1 MDAPLV
7 LAAWD
12 IHSKIRKETVMEEP
26 FSPPD
31 WCVHVANTTIETETE
46 QDFVQAVN
54 RIYHDAAHPSHLILP
69 IIERD

>member
-31 WCVHVANTTIETETE
+31 WCVDGKKNELREPPVTL
-46 QDFVQAVN
+46 F
-54 RIYHDAAHPSHLILP
+54 
-69 IIERD
+69 